1 MGVSGLV
8 VVPDAT
14 KEFSAKI
21 SDGGKNAAGDDLS
34 LNFGEPDFDL
44 VKPGR
49 IVRYKMDADL
59 GMTGQEGVDE
69 LGFMSREIVGS
80 GRYVADC

>member
-49 IVRYKMDADL
+49 IVRYRIDQDL
-59 GMTGQEGVDE
+59 GMTGQEE
-69 LGFMSREIVGS
+69 RRRAWFYEPR
-80 GRYVADC
+80 DCWKRSLCR